1 MNLLY
6 TADGHRTD
14 FDESELA
21 ELPRLQDVHLTMIAK
36 QDVFLMLKRVLVHG
50 PKRTSDPGVIERSS
64 IIRIVVMMV
73 INRSKAREEHRPADV
88 RLRALFAAKDVG
100 GAQRMSLNWKFL
112 IQSQFRPGEV
122 ASFGE
127 RSHLFGRSRKPAH
140 AGQKLTVEKFSK

>member
-50 PKRTSDPGVIERSS
+50 PKRTSDPGMIQSS
-64 IIRIVVMMV
+64 SMIRMVVMMV
-73 INRSKAREEHRPADV
+73 ITRRARSTGPPTYGSARCSLPRMWA
-88 RLRALFAAKDVG
+88 AL
-100 GAQRMSLNWKFL
+100 SEC
-112 IQSQFRPGEV
+112 P
-122 ASFGE
+122 
-127 RSHLFGRSRKPAH
+127 
-140 AGQKLTVEKFSK
+140 LTGNF